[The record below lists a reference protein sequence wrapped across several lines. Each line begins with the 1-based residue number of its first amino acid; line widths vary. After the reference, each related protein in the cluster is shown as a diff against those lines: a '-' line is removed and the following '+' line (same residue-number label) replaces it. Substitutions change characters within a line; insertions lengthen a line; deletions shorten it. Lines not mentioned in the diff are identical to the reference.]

1 MAVEIEE
8 AVETIATGDNFSK
21 PPFGGFLL
29 PCFGQ
34 FIVSFQN
41 LIPMKTYIFIILL
54 IAAQLY
60 SQDRITGELFATRS
74 EVIAQ
79 NGMVASSHPL
89 ATQIGIDVLKKGG
102 NAIDAAIAVNAALGL
117 MEPTGCGIGGDLFA
131 IVWDPKTKKLHGLNA
146 SGPSPQSLSLDFFL
160 ENNYEG
166 IPYYGALPVSVP
178 GAVAGWI
185 ALHDKF
191 GNLTMDQIL
200 SPAIHYAENGFPL
213 TELIA
218 YYMQRSV
225 QRFVRADYPNIKET
239 YMEPNGGKL
248 PSEGEIFKN
257 PLLAKT
263 YKTIAKKGKQ
273 GFYSG
278 KIARAIAEE
287 VQQQGG
293 FLTTADLSSYEVE
306 WVNPV
311 SINYRGYDVWELPPN
326 GQGIAA
332 LQILKILEG
341 YDFSKI
347 DFGSDEHIHLFTEA
361 KKLAFEDRAK
371 FYADMSFADVPI
383 KTLLS
388 ESYADQ
394 RRALIKEKA
403 SMYSAGQISA
413 GETIYMTVADK
424 DGYMVSL
431 IQSNYFGMGS
441 GVVPQGFGFMLQN
454 RGALFSLDENH
465 ANVYAPSKRP
475 FHTIIPAFITKDGVP
490 FLSFGVMGGDFQ
502 PQGHSQIVMN
512 IVDFGMNTQEAGDAP
527 RWDHK
532 GSSSPRGNQ
541 ATYNGKIRVE
551 SGISYE
557 TIRQLMSRG
566 HDVGFTIGEF
576 GGYQA
581 ILWDE
586 KNQVYRGASE
596 SRKDGQV
603 SGY

>member
-1 MAVEIEE
+1 MK
-8 AVETIATGDNFSK
+8 NF
-21 PPFGGFLL
+21 
-29 PCFGQ
+29 
-34 FIVSFQN
+34 
-41 LIPMKTYIFIILL
+41 IFIILL
-54 IAAQLY
+54 AACQLH

-89 ATQIGIDVLKKGG
+89 ATQIGIEILKNGG

-146 SGPSPQSLSLDFFL
+146 SGPSPQSLSLNYFL
-160 ENNYEG
+160 ENDYDA
-166 IPYYGALPVSVP
+166 IPFYGALPVSVP
-178 GAVAGWI
+178 GAVAGWF
-185 ALHDKF
+185 ALHRKF
-191 GNLTMDQIL
+191 GNLSMDQIL
-200 SPAIHYAENGFPL
+200 SPAIQYAEKGFPI
-213 TELIA
+213 TELIS
-218 YYMQRSV
+218 YYMERSV
-225 QRFVRADYPNIKET
+225 KNFIKSDYPNIKET
-239 YMEPNGGKL
+239 YLQPNGGKL
-248 PSEGEIFKN
+248 AVEGEIFKN

-263 YKTIAKKGKQ
+263 YKTIANKGEQ

-278 KIARAIAEE
+278 TIARAIADE

-293 FLTTADLSSYEVE
+293 FLTTDDLSAYKVE
-306 WVNPV
+306 WIEPV
-311 SINYRGYDVWELPPN
+311 SINYRGYDIWELPPN

-332 LQILKILEG
+332 LQMLKILEG
-341 YDFSKI
+341 FNFSEI
-347 DFGSDEHIHLFTEA
+347 DFGSSEHLHLFTEA

-371 FYADMSFADVPI
+371 FYADMAFAKVPM

-388 ESYADQ
+388 DAYADQ
-394 RRALIKEKA
+394 RRALIQDKA
-403 SMYSAGQISA
+403 YMYSAGQLSL

-424 DGYMVSL
+424 EGYMVSL
-431 IQSNYFGMGS
+431 IQSNYYGMGS
-441 GVVPQGFGFMLQN
+441 GVVPEGVGFMLQN

-465 ANVYAPSKRP
+465 ANVYAPGKRP
-475 FHTIIPAFITKDGVP
+475 FHTIIPAFVTKNGVP

-512 IVDFGMNTQEAGDAP
+512 IIDFGMNIQEAGDAP
-527 RWDHK
+527 RWDHI
-532 GSSSPRGNQ
+532 GSSSPRGNK
-541 ATYNGKIRVE
+541 AKNSGKIRVE

-557 TIRQLMSRG
+557 TIRELMARG
-566 HDVGFTIGEF
+566 HEVGFATGIY

-581 ILWDE
+581 ILWDAE
-586 KNQVYRGASE
+586 NEVYRGASE

>member
-1 MAVEIEE
+1 MK
-8 AVETIATGDNFSK
+8 NF
-21 PPFGGFLL
+21 
-29 PCFGQ
+29 
-34 FIVSFQN
+34 
-41 LIPMKTYIFIILL
+41 IFIILL
-54 IAAQLY
+54 AACQLH

-89 ATQIGIDVLKKGG
+89 ATQIGIEILKNGG

-146 SGPSPQSLSLDFFL
+146 SGPSPHSLSLDYFL
-160 ENNYEG
+160 DNDYEG
-166 IPYYGALPVSVP
+166 IPFYGVLPVSVP
-178 GAVAGWI
+178 GAVAGWF
-185 ALHDKF
+185 ALHRKF
-191 GNLTMDQIL
+191 GNLSMNQIL
-200 SPAIHYAENGFPL
+200 SPAIQYAEKGFPL

-218 YYMQRSV
+218 HYMERSV
-225 QRFVRADYPNIKET
+225 KRFIKSNYPNIKET
-239 YMEPNGGKL
+239 YLQPNGGKL
-248 PSEGEIFKN
+248 AVEGEIFKN

-263 YKTIAKKGKQ
+263 YRTIANKGEQ

-278 KIARAIAEE
+278 TIARAIADE

-293 FLTTADLSSYEVE
+293 FLTTEDLSAYRVE
-306 WVNPV
+306 WIEPV
-311 SINYRGYDVWELPPN
+311 SINYRGYDIWELPPN

-332 LQILKILEG
+332 LQMLKILEG
-341 YDFSKI
+341 FNFSEI
-347 DFGSDEHIHLFTEA
+347 DFGSSEHLHLFTEA

-371 FYADMSFADVPI
+371 FYADMTFAKVPM

-388 ESYADQ
+388 DAYADQ
-394 RRALIKEKA
+394 RRALIQDKA
-403 SMYSAGQISA
+403 SMYSAGQLSA

-424 DGYMVSL
+424 EGYMVSL
-431 IQSNYFGMGS
+431 IQSNYYGMGS
-441 GVVPQGFGFMLQN
+441 GVVPEGVGFMLQN

-465 ANVYAPSKRP
+465 ANVYAPGKRP
-475 FHTIIPAFITKDGVP
+475 FHTIIPAFVTKDGVP

-512 IVDFGMNTQEAGDAP
+512 VIDFGMNIQEAGDAP

-532 GSSSPRGNQ
+532 GSSSPRGNK
-541 ATYNGKIRVE
+541 AKNSGKIRVE

-557 TIRQLMSRG
+557 TIRQLMARG
-566 HDVGFTIGEF
+566 HDVGFATGIY

-581 ILWDE
+581 ILWDA
-586 KNQVYRGASE
+586 KNKVYRGASE

-603 SGY
+603 RGY

>member
-1 MAVEIEE
+1 MK
-8 AVETIATGDNFSK
+8 NF
-21 PPFGGFLL
+21 
-29 PCFGQ
+29 
-34 FIVSFQN
+34 
-41 LIPMKTYIFIILL
+41 IFIILL
-54 IAAQLY
+54 SACQLH

-89 ATQIGIDVLKKGG
+89 ATQIGIEILKNGG

-146 SGPSPQSLSLDFFL
+146 SGPSPQSLSLDYFL
-160 ENNYEG
+160 DNDYEG
-166 IPYYGALPVSVP
+166 IPFYGVLPVSVP
-178 GAVAGWI
+178 GAVAGWF
-185 ALHDKF
+185 ALHRKF
-191 GNLTMDQIL
+191 GNLSMNQIL
-200 SPAIHYAENGFPL
+200 SPAIQYAEKGFPL

-218 YYMQRSV
+218 HYMERSV
-225 QRFVRADYPNIKET
+225 KRFIKSNYPNIKET
-239 YMEPNGGKL
+239 YLQPNGGKL
-248 PSEGEIFKN
+248 AVEGEIFKN

-263 YKTIAKKGKQ
+263 YRTIANKGEQ

-278 KIARAIAEE
+278 TIARAIADE

-293 FLTTADLSSYEVE
+293 FLTIEDLSAYRVE
-306 WVNPV
+306 WIEPV
-311 SINYRGYDVWELPPN
+311 SINYRGYDIWELPPN

-332 LQILKILEG
+332 LQMLKILEG
-341 YDFSKI
+341 FNFSEI
-347 DFGSDEHIHLFTEA
+347 DFGSSEHLHLFTEA

-371 FYADMSFADVPI
+371 FYADMAFAKVPM

-388 ESYADQ
+388 DAYADQ
-394 RRALIKEKA
+394 RRALIQDKA

-424 DGYMVSL
+424 EGYMVSL
-431 IQSNYFGMGS
+431 IQSNYYGMGS
-441 GVVPQGFGFMLQN
+441 GVVPEGVGFMLQN

-465 ANVYAPSKRP
+465 ANVYAPGKRP
-475 FHTIIPAFITKDGVP
+475 FHTIIPAFVTKDGVP

-512 IVDFGMNTQEAGDAP
+512 VIDFGMNIQEAGDAP

-532 GSSSPRGNQ
+532 GSSSPRGNK
-541 ATYNGKIRVE
+541 AKNSGKIRVE

-557 TIRQLMSRG
+557 TIRQLMARG
-566 HDVGFTIGEF
+566 HDVGFATGIY

-581 ILWDE
+581 ILWDA
-586 KNQVYRGASE
+586 KNKVYRGASE

>member
-1 MAVEIEE
+1 MK
-8 AVETIATGDNFSK
+8 NF
-21 PPFGGFLL
+21 
-29 PCFGQ
+29 
-34 FIVSFQN
+34 
-41 LIPMKTYIFIILL
+41 IFIILL
-54 IAAQLY
+54 SACQLH

-89 ATQIGIDVLKKGG
+89 ATQIGIEILKNGG

-146 SGPSPQSLSLDFFL
+146 SGPSPQSLSLDYFL
-160 ENNYEG
+160 DNDYEG
-166 IPYYGALPVSVP
+166 IPFYGVLPVSVP
-178 GAVAGWI
+178 GAVAGWF
-185 ALHDKF
+185 ALHRKF
-191 GNLTMDQIL
+191 GNLSMNQIL
-200 SPAIHYAENGFPL
+200 SPAIQYAEKGFPL

-218 YYMQRSV
+218 HYMERSV
-225 QRFVRADYPNIKET
+225 KRFIKSNYPNIKET
-239 YMEPNGGKL
+239 YLQPNAGKL
-248 PSEGEIFKN
+248 AVEGEIFKN

-263 YKTIAKKGKQ
+263 YRTIANKGEQ

-278 KIARAIAEE
+278 TIARAIADE

-293 FLTTADLSSYEVE
+293 FLTTEDLSSYKVE
-306 WVNPV
+306 WIEPV
-311 SINYRGYDVWELPPN
+311 SINYRGYDIWELPPN

-332 LQILKILEG
+332 LQMLKILEG
-341 YDFSKI
+341 FNFSEI
-347 DFGSDEHIHLFTEA
+347 DFGSSEHLHLFTEA

-371 FYADMSFADVPI
+371 FYADMAFAKVPL

-388 ESYADQ
+388 DAYADQ
-394 RRALIKEKA
+394 RRALIQDKA
-403 SMYSAGQISA
+403 SIYSSGQLSE

-424 DGYMVSL
+424 EGYMVSL
-431 IQSNYFGMGS
+431 IQSNYYGMGS
-441 GVVPQGFGFMLQN
+441 GVVPEGVGFMLQN

-465 ANVYAPSKRP
+465 ANVYAPGKRP
-475 FHTIIPAFITKDGVP
+475 FHTIIPAFVTKDGVP

-512 IVDFGMNTQEAGDAP
+512 VIDFGMNIQEAGDAP

-532 GSSSPRGNQ
+532 GSSSPRGNKVK
-541 ATYNGKIRVE
+541 NSGKIRVE

-557 TIRQLMSRG
+557 TIRQLMARG
-566 HDVGFTIGEF
+566 HDVGFATGIY

-581 ILWDE
+581 ILWDA
-586 KNQVYRGASE
+586 KNKVYRGASE

>member
-1 MAVEIEE
+1 MQ
-8 AVETIATGDNFSK
+8 N
-21 PPFGGFLL
+21 PLFGGFFITLL
-29 PCFGQ
+29 YSNHCW
-34 FIVSFQN
+34 FQN
-41 LIPMKTYIFIILL
+41 LNPMKTYIFIILL

-166 IPYYGALPVSVP
+166 IPYYGALSVSVP

-225 QRFVRADYPNIKET
+225 QRFIRADYPNIIET

-248 PSEGEIFKN
+248 PIEGEIFKN
-257 PLLAKT
+257 PLLAQT

-273 GFYSG
+273 GFYRG
-278 KIARAIAEE
+278 KVARAIAKD

-293 FLTTADLSSYEVE
+293 FLTTADLSSFEVE
-306 WVNPV
+306 WVDPV

-326 GQGIAA
+326 AQGIAA

-371 FYADMSFADVPI
+371 FYADMTFADVPI
-383 KTLLS
+383 ETLLS
-388 ESYADQ
+388 ESYANQ

-441 GVVPQGFGFMLQN
+441 GVVPEGVGFMLQN

-475 FHTIIPAFITKDGVP
+475 FHTIIPAFVTKDDSP

-512 IVDFGMNTQEAGDAP
+512 IIDFGMNTQEAGDAP

-532 GSSSPRGNQ
+532 GSSSPRGSQ
-541 ATYNGKIRVE
+541 AKNNGKIRVE
-551 SGISYE
+551 DGIPYK

-566 HDVGFTIGEF
+566 HNVGFALGEF

>member
-1 MAVEIEE
+1 
-8 AVETIATGDNFSK
+8 
-21 PPFGGFLL
+21 
-29 PCFGQ
+29 
-34 FIVSFQN
+34 
-41 LIPMKTYIFIILL
+41 MKTYIFIILL

-166 IPYYGALPVSVP
+166 IPYYGALSVSVP

-218 YYMQRSV
+218 YYMERSV
-225 QRFVRADYPNIKET
+225 QRFIRAYYPNIKET

-257 PLLAKT
+257 PLLAQT

-278 KIARAIAEE
+278 KVARAIAEE

-293 FLTTADLSSYEVE
+293 FLTTADLSSFEVE
-306 WVNPV
+306 WVDPV

-347 DFGSDEHIHLFTEA
+347 NFGSDEHIHLFTEA

-371 FYADMSFADVPI
+371 FYADMTFADIPI
-383 KTLLS
+383 ETLLS

-413 GETIYMTVADK
+413 GETIYLTVADK

-441 GVVPQGFGFMLQN
+441 GVVPEGVGFMLQN

-475 FHTIIPAFITKDGVP
+475 FHTIIPAFVTKDDSP

-532 GSSSPRGNQ
+532 GSSSPRGSQ
-541 ATYNGKIRVE
+541 ATNNGKIRVE
-551 SGISYE
+551 NGIPYS

-566 HDVGFTIGEF
+566 HNVGFALGEF

>member
-1 MAVEIEE
+1 
-8 AVETIATGDNFSK
+8 
-21 PPFGGFLL
+21 
-29 PCFGQ
+29 
-34 FIVSFQN
+34 
-41 LIPMKTYIFIILL
+41 MKTYTFIIFL
-54 IAAQLY
+54 IAAQLF

-117 MEPTGCGIGGDLFA
+117 MEPTGCGMGGDLFA

-146 SGPSPQSLSLDFFL
+146 SGPSPQTLSLDFFL
-160 ENNYEG
+160 ENNYKV
-166 IPYYGALPVSVP
+166 IPYYGALSVSVP
-178 GAVAGWI
+178 GAVAGWT

-191 GNLTMDQIL
+191 GTLTMDQIL

-225 QRFVRADYPNIKET
+225 QRFIRADYPNIKET

-257 PLLAKT
+257 PLLAQT

-278 KIARAIAEE
+278 KVASAIAEE
-287 VQQQGG
+287 VLQQGG

-306 WVNPV
+306 WVDPV

-332 LQILKILEG
+332 LQILNILEG

-371 FYADMSFADVPI
+371 FYADMSFSDVPVDI
-383 KTLLS
+383 LLS

-441 GVVPQGFGFMLQN
+441 GVVPEGVGFMLQN

-475 FHTIIPAFITKDGVP
+475 FHTIIPAFVTKDGTP

-502 PQGHSQIVMN
+502 PQGHSQIIMN
-512 IVDFGMNTQEAGDAP
+512 IIDFGMNTQEAGDAP

-532 GSSSPRGNQ
+532 GSSSPRGSQ
-541 ATYNGKIRVE
+541 ATNNGKIRVE
-551 SGISYE
+551 DGIPYK

-566 HDVGFTIGEF
+566 HNVGFSLGEF

-581 ILWDE
+581 ILWDK

>member
-1 MAVEIEE
+1 MK
-8 AVETIATGDNFSK
+8 NF
-21 PPFGGFLL
+21 
-29 PCFGQ
+29 
-34 FIVSFQN
+34 
-41 LIPMKTYIFIILL
+41 IFIILL
-54 IAAQLY
+54 AACQLH

-89 ATQIGIDVLKKGG
+89 ATQIGIEILKNGG

-146 SGPSPQSLSLDFFL
+146 SGPSPQSLSLDYFL
-160 ENNYEG
+160 DNDYEG
-166 IPYYGALPVSVP
+166 IPFYGALPVSVP
-178 GAVAGWI
+178 GAVAGWF
-185 ALHDKF
+185 ALHRKF
-191 GNLTMDQIL
+191 GNLSMDQIL
-200 SPAIHYAENGFPL
+200 SPAIQYAEKGFPL

-218 YYMQRSV
+218 YYMERSV
-225 QRFVRADYPNIKET
+225 KRFIKSNYPNIKET
-239 YMEPNGGKL
+239 YLQPNGGKL
-248 PSEGEIFKN
+248 PVEGEIFKN

-263 YKTIAKKGKQ
+263 YKTIANNGEQ

-278 KIARAIAEE
+278 TIARAIADE

-293 FLTTADLSSYEVE
+293 FLTTEDLSAFKVE
-306 WVNPV
+306 WIDPV

-332 LQILKILEG
+332 LQMLKILEG
-341 YDFSKI
+341 FDFSEI
-347 DFGSDEHIHLFTEA
+347 DFGSSEHLHLFTEA

-371 FYADMSFADVPI
+371 FYADMAFAKVPM

-388 ESYADQ
+388 DAYADQ
-394 RRALIKEKA
+394 RRALIQDRA
-403 SMYSAGQISA
+403 SMYAAGQISA

-424 DGYMVSL
+424 EGYMVSL
-431 IQSNYFGMGS
+431 IQSNYYGMGS
-441 GVVPQGFGFMLQN
+441 GVVPEGVGFMLQN

-465 ANVYAPSKRP
+465 ANVYAPGKRP
-475 FHTIIPAFITKDGVP
+475 FHTIIPAFVTKDGVP

-512 IVDFGMNTQEAGDAP
+512 VIDFGMNIQEAGDAP
-527 RWDHK
+527 RWDHQ
-532 GSSSPRGNQ
+532 GSSSPRGNK
-541 ATYNGKIRVE
+541 AKNSGKIRVE
-551 SGISYE
+551 SGVSYE
-557 TIRQLMSRG
+557 TIRQLMARG
-566 HDVGFTIGEF
+566 HDVGFATGIY

-581 ILWDE
+581 ILWDA
-586 KNQVYRGASE
+586 KNKVYRGASE
-596 SRKDGQV
+596 SRKYGQV